1 MLQAAKILLLL
12 YLGWCLLL
20 FVLQRPLLFPRWMI
34 PAPGDPAV
42 EERGIERWWLSAS
55 FGRVEAWYLPP
66 PENHRP
72 APAVL
77 FAHGNGEW
85 IDFWPETLG
94 PFRELGLGLLLVEY
108 PGYGRSEGSPSQR
121 RIAEAF
127 DLAYDRLAA
136 RPEIDGARIVFMGRS
151 LGGGAV
157 CDLALRRPAAA
168 LVLLSSFT
176 SVKAFAARYLAP
188 SFLIRDPFDNLAAL
202 KRYPG
207 PVLVLH
213 GRHDEI
219 VPFGHAVRL
228 KAAAA
233 DAELVAYEAGHND
246 CPPDWEV
253 FFRDVAGFLRRKGIL
268 GAAGRPREEESAPPH
283 GEPPLR

>member
-1 MLQAAKILLLL
+1 MLQAANILLLL

-34 PAPGDPAV
+34 PAPGEPAV
-42 EERGIERWWLSAS
+42 EERGIERLWLSAS

-66 PENHRP
+66 PENRRP
-72 APAVL
+72 APAVV
-77 FAHGNGEW
+77 FAHGNGEL

-94 PFRELGLGLLLVEY
+94 PFRELGFGLLLVEY
-108 PGYGRSEGSPSQR
+108 PGYGRSGGSPSQR

-136 RPEIDGARIVFMGRS
+136 RPEIDRARIVLLGRS

-168 LVLLSSFT
+168 LVLLSCFT
-176 SVKAFAARYLAP
+176 GVKAFAARYLAP
-188 SFLIRDPFDNLAAL
+188 PFLIRDPFDNLAAL
-202 KRYPG
+202 RRYRG

-219 VPFGHAVRL
+219 VPFGHAARL

-246 CPPDWEV
+246 CPPDWEA

-268 GAAGRPREEESAPPH
+268 WAEGRPRHEEAAPTA
-283 GEPPLR
+283 GEAPAR

>member
-34 PAPGDPAV
+34 PSPGEPAV
-42 EERGIERWWLSAS
+42 EGRGIERWWLPAS

-66 PENHRP
+66 PENLRP

-77 FAHGNGEW
+77 FAHGNGEL
-85 IDFWPETLG
+85 IDHWPETLG
-94 PFRELGLGLLLVEY
+94 PLRELGLGLLLVEY

-136 RPEIDGARIVFMGRS
+136 RPEVDRGRIVFLGRS

-157 CDLALRRPAAA
+157 CDLVLRRPAAA

-176 SVKAFAARYLAP
+176 GVRAFAARYLAP
-188 SFLIRDPFDNLAAL
+188 PVLIRDPFDNLAAL
-202 KRYPG
+202 ARYPG
-207 PVLVLH
+207 PVLVVH
-213 GRHDEI
+213 GRQDEI
-219 VPFGHAVRL
+219 VPFAHALRL

-233 DAELVAYEAGHND
+233 KAELVAYEAGHND
-246 CPPDWEV
+246 CPPDREI
-253 FFRDVAGFLRRKGIL
+253 FFRDVAAFLRRAGL
-268 GAAGRPREEESAPPH
+268 LPDEGRRRGRGAAPPPGEAPS
-283 GEPPLR
+283 R